1 MRKIIFLL
9 LAAAVLFTLTACGN
23 NSGSEELGEDILH
36 EGHDH
41 DHDHDHE
48 HEEIEDPYASSP
60 LAPYLPTDW
69 SNRYVIYEKE
79 GESADV
85 YCKAAYG
92 NGTNN
97 GWLFQIALFDVFP
110 EHLPVAVNLGTY
122 DGKMIVATYPSD
134 VYEFESDEVTA
145 EYRDMFSDVEDI
157 LHQLLHALGGSHDH
171 NDPLNTATDK
181 NTPSFPALQDT
192 YVTPE
197 EIGIS
202 DTFVGVFR
210 LDTSRWSEESK
221 NELLGK
227 NNHKSF
233 LSIAPDGTAYLRCGN
248 ETTEGTVLI
257 YSNTRNIPIDKSQ
270 YQLTFD
276 GTTYEGNML
285 QLVLTIDDMPEYT
298 DIDGMQGTSWTFIH
312 ESDDW
317 WTDATFADDI
327 G

>member
-1 MRKIIFLL
+1 MRKLIYLL

-23 NSGSEELGEDILH
+23 NSGSAELGEEILH
-36 EGHDH
+36 EGH

-48 HEEIEDPYASSP
+48 HEEIEDPYAVSS

-69 SNRYVIYEKE
+69 ANRYVIYEIE

-97 GWLFQIALFDVFP
+97 GWLFQLILMDSYP
-110 EHLPVAVNLGTY
+110 DHLPSAANLGTY
-122 DGKMIVATYPSD
+122 NDKVVVAIYPSD
-134 VYEFESDEVTA
+134 VYEFESDDVAA
-145 EYRDMFSDVEDI
+145 EYRDMVNDVEDI
-157 LHQLLHALGGSHDH
+157 LHQLLHVLGGSHDH
-171 NDPLNTATDK
+171 SNPLNAGNEETTTSSPVITD
-181 NTPSFPALQDT
+181 A

-221 NELLGK
+221 NELL
-227 NNHKSF
+227 HKDNQTAF

-248 ETTEGTVLI
+248 EITKGTAEI
-257 YSNTRNIPIDKSQ
+257 YSDTRNIPPDKSQ
-270 YQLTFD
+270 YKLTFD
-276 GTTYEGNML
+276 GVTYGGNML
-285 QLVLTIDDMPEYT
+285 QLVLTLDDMPEYT
-298 DIDGMQGTSWTFIH
+298 DIDDMQGTSWTFIH

-317 WTDATFADDI
+317 WTEDTFADDI